1 MFSEIVCLH
10 FGSAVETSELD
21 TYVEPTQ
28 LADEPS
34 ARDSESCKERV
45 VVFFFA
51 ELMQLAA
58 RRRADPRAHWPVRSR
73 LAMRCATASRAAT
86 VLSSAELKI
95 VEAES
100 MELGE
105 NRKQSLSS

>member
-1 MFSEIVCLH
+1 MYCAVAQAANIMFLQKHIVVDYFGFREVFSEIVCLH

-34 ARDSESCKERV
+34 VRDSESCKERV

-51 ELMQLAA
+51 ELI
-58 RRRADPRAHWPVRSR
+58 R
-73 LAMRCATASRAAT
+73 LAVAIRVHIRLF
-86 VLSSAELKI
+86 VLDL
-95 VEAES
+95 
-100 MELGE
+100 
-105 NRKQSLSS
+105 